1 MVGPK
6 ANGQGIIVATLAIA
20 ILLSVI
26 PLPDWARWARPEWV
40 AMVLIYWVIALPHR
54 VGIGAAF
61 LTGLMLDM
69 VEGSSLGEN
78 AFALAIVAY
87 LALSLYQRMRMYAF
101 WQQSGIVF
109 VLIGLNQLL
118 CHWVQTLTTKVVP
131 TLLFLLPALV
141 SALLWPTAMLL
152 LRKIRRQFAVT

>member
-1 MVGPK
+1 MVEPK
-6 ANGQGIIVATLAIA
+6 ANGRGIIAATLAIA
-20 ILLSVI
+20 IWLSVI

-40 AMVLIYWVIALPHR
+40 ALATIYWVIALPHR
-54 VGIGAAF
+54 IGIGSAF
-61 LTGLMLDM
+61 FAGLILDV
-69 VEGSSLGEN
+69 VEGAPLGEN

-87 LALSLYQRMRMYAF
+87 LALILYQRMRMYAF

-109 VLIGLNQLL
+109 VLVGLNQLL

-131 TLLFLLPALV
+131 TMLFLLPALV
-141 SALLWPTAMLL
+141 SALLWPTVLLL